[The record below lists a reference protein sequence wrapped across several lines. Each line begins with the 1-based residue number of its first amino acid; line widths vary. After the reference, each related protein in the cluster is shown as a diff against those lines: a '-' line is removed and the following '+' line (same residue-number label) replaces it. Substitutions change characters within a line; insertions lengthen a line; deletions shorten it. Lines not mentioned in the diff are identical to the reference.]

1 MDDINITITILQI
14 VGFIGALFV
23 LVAYVSHQLKRMDPR
38 RPLYNALNFIGGS
51 LLFYVAFHPFQA
63 GFVLM
68 EGVWVVVSLVA
79 LFRAFRTSPSQ
90 AA

>member
-1 MDDINITITILQI
+1 MDDFNITITVLQI

-23 LVAYVSHQLKRMDPR
+23 LVAYVAHQLKRMDAR
-38 RPLYNALNFIGGS
+38 RPLYNGLNFIGGS

>member
-1 MDDINITITILQI
+1 MDDINFSIPALQVI
-14 VGFIGALFV
+14 GFIGALCV
-23 LVAYVSHQLKRMDPR
+23 LVAYVAHQFKRMDPR
-38 RPLYNALNFIGGS
+38 RPLYNGLNLVGGS

-79 LFRAFRTSPSQ
+79 LFRAFTSTSSQ